1 VSFRDDDT
9 EDLVSRAA
17 AGESAA
23 RERLLMRHRARLR
36 DAIARRLDDRLAARV
51 DASDIVQEAMADA
64 SRKLA
69 EYLLQ
74 PPLPFFP
81 WLRQLALERLIQ
93 ARRRHVHAEKR
104 SVALEQSIAVP
115 DGGSVAPPSDR
126 FVASGDTPLASVVRA
141 ELRHTVQE
149 VLRRLPEHDREIL
162 ELRHM
167 RQLSTRET
175 AQLLHLSEGAVKTRH
190 LRALRR
196 FRRYMDGDVEEKR

>member
-1 VSFRDDDT
+1 VSFPDDGT

-23 RERLLMRHRARLR
+23 RERLLMRHRDRLR
-36 DAIARRLDDRLAARV
+36 HAIARRLDDRLAARV

-64 SRKLA
+64 SRKL
-69 EYLLQ
+69 EDYLLQ

-115 DGGSVAPPSDR
+115 DGASVAPPSDR

-196 FRRYMDGDVEEKR
+196 FRRYMEGDVEEKR